1 MEGEVQLGIITLIV
15 VLVALWIFFNYH
27 PLPTISQN
35 NEKKASVAEA
45 LNKMKRLWT
54 ERSYLTR
61 MSNIESLTGYTG
73 ASVTNE
79 QVLAN
84 SQQIGRNLANLYGQ
98 GTGDI
103 LSNLFLEYHQIMFDL
118 LRDARERRDTGP
130 LYRQLQS
137 KSHEMIDFLLQIC
150 PCTKRQKLE
159 DLMSIHL
166 DTFMKNIVHTI
177 RDENVASMAA
187 FNAYTKSSND
197 LVDYIGDCVWAHLI
211 GPGPRY
217 T

>member
-1 MEGEVQLGIITLIV
+1 
-15 VLVALWIFFNYH
+15 
-27 PLPTISQN
+27 
-35 NEKKASVAEA
+35 
-45 LNKMKRLWT
+45 
-54 ERSYLTR
+54 
-61 MSNIESLTGYTG
+61 
-73 ASVTNE
+73 
-79 QVLAN
+79 
-84 SQQIGRNLANLYGQ
+84 
-98 GTGDI
+98 
-103 LSNLFLEYHQIMFDL
+103 
-118 LRDARERRDTGP
+118 
-130 LYRQLQS
+130 
-137 KSHEMIDFLLQIC
+137 LLQIC

-197 LVDYIGDCVWAHLI
+197 LVDYLGDCVWNHLI